1 MNDDPLR
8 RDREVELSRIR
19 SRRAERDELRRRIRR
34 RRAAVVAGLTL
45 PVAVLVVA
53 TRWPSSHHPS
63 TPVTSVAPT
72 ATTTPPVPA
81 HVAMPDVVRGVHV
94 GMDAASRPGALDEIL
109 AAAKPSTGLNAI
121 EVDVKDERGFV
132 AFGAGM
138 PALARH
144 VGAVRRRYEPRAVAR
159 AAHRSGVY
167 LIGRVVV
174 FIDPVLAAQ
183 RRIYSI
189 RTSSGSVFRDSSGR
203 VWLNPFS
210 SAVRQYALGTAKAA
224 AEAGF
229 DEVEFDFVRFPTPPF
244 SGGTLDAVYSPGP
257 RGDLDAAM
265 PRIVKNF
272 LHRASLVLRPL
283 GTHVSVSLLG
293 LSATKDLGVGLSP
306 HAVSALGDVVDVIAP
321 TPYPTG
327 FGFGQWGIRDPGAAP
342 GDTVAAALND
352 WVRQLAGR
360 NALLR
365 PWLEAF
371 STPAHRY
378 GAAEI
383 RAEIRAT
390 QDLHTDG
397 FMLWNPDSRYD
408 LRLLS
413 TR

>member
-8 RDREVELSRIR
+8 RDREAELSRIR
-19 SRRAERDELRRRIRR
+19 SRRAEREELRRRVRR
-34 RRAAVVAGLTL
+34 RRYAVVAGLTM

-53 TRWPSSHHPS
+53 TRWPSHHAS
-63 TPVTSVAPT
+63 TPPVSRVAPT
-72 ATTTPPVPA
+72 ATATAPVPA
-81 HVAMPDVVRGVHV
+81 HVTMPDVVRGVHV
-94 GMDAASRPGALDEIL
+94 GMDAASRPGFVDRIVAR
-109 AAAKPSTGLNAI
+109 AKPGTGLNAI

-138 PALARH
+138 PALASH
-144 VGAVRRRYEPRAVAR
+144 VGAVRRRYDPRLLAR
-159 AAHRSGVY
+159 AAHRAGVY

-174 FIDPVLAAQ
+174 FVDPVLAAQ

-189 RTSSGSVFRDSSGR
+189 RTSTGAVFRDSSGR

-229 DEVEFDFVRFPTPPF
+229 DEVEFDFVRFPSPPF
-244 SGGTLDAVYSPGP
+244 DGSTLDAVYSPGP
-257 RGDLDAAM
+257 RGDLQTAM

-272 LHRASLVLRPL
+272 LHRASLVLKPL
-283 GTHVSVSLLG
+283 GAQVSVSLLG

-306 HAVSALGDVVDVIAP
+306 QAISTLGDVVDVIAP

-378 GAAEI
+378 GSAEI

-390 QDLHTDG
+390 EDLHTDG
-397 FMLWNPDSRYD
+397 FMLWNPDSSYD

>member
-8 RDREVELSRIR
+8 RDREAELSRIR
-19 SRRAERDELRRRIRR
+19 SRRAERDEVRRRVRR
-34 RRAAVVAGLTL
+34 RRAAVVAGLTV

-53 TRWPSSHHPS
+53 TRWPSHHASPP
-63 TPVTSVAPT
+63 PVPSVA
-72 ATTTPPVPA
+72 AASTTPAPVPA
-81 HVAMPDVVRGVHV
+81 HVGMPDIVRGVHV
-94 GMDAASRPGALDEIL
+94 GMDAAHAPGTLDRIF
-109 AAAKPSTGLNAI
+109 AAANPASGLNAV

-144 VGAVRRRYEPRAVAR
+144 VGAVRRRYDPRAVAR
-159 AAHRSGVY
+159 AAHRAGVY

-174 FIDPVLAAQ
+174 FVDPVLAAQ

-189 RTSSGSVFRDSSGR
+189 RTSSGAVFRDASGR

-229 DEVEFDFVRFPTPPF
+229 DEVEFDLVRFPTPPLD
-244 SGGTLDAVYSPGP
+244 GGTLDAVYSPGP
-257 RGDLDAAM
+257 HGDLQTAM
-265 PRIVKNF
+265 PLVVKNF

-283 GTHVSVSLLG
+283 GAHVSVSLLG

-306 HAVSALGDVVDVIAP
+306 QAVSTLGDVVDVISP

-365 PWLEAF
+365 PWVEAF
-371 STPAHRY
+371 STPAHHY
-378 GAAEI
+378 GVAEI

-408 LRLLS
+408 LGLLS

>member
-8 RDREVELSRIR
+8 RDREAELSRIR
-19 SRRAERDELRRRIRR
+19 SRRAEREELRRRIRR
-34 RRAAVVAGLTL
+34 RRAAVVAGLTV

-53 TRWPSSHHPS
+53 SRWPGHHASP
-63 TPVTSVAPT
+63 TPVPRVAHT
-72 ATTTPPVPA
+72 ATAPAPVPA
-81 HVAMPDVVRGVHV
+81 HVSMPDVVRGVHV
-94 GMDAASRPGALDEIL
+94 GMDAAHAPRTLDRIF
-109 AAAKPSTGLNAI
+109 AAARPNTGLNAV

-144 VGAVRRRYEPRAVAR
+144 VGAVRGRYDPRAVAR
-159 AAHRSGVY
+159 AAHRAGVY

-174 FIDPVLAAQ
+174 FVDPILAAQ

-189 RTSSGSVFRDSSGR
+189 RTSTGDVFRDANGR

-229 DEVEFDFVRFPTPPF
+229 DEVEFDFVRFPSPPLA
-244 SGGTLDAVYSPGP
+244 GGTPDAVYSPGP
-257 RGDLDAAM
+257 RGELSSAM
-265 PRIVKNF
+265 PQVVRNF
-272 LHRASLVLRPL
+272 LHRASLLLRPL
-283 GTHVSVSLLG
+283 GTDVSVSLLG
-293 LSATKDLGVGLSP
+293 LSATKDLDVGLSP
-306 HAVSALGDVVDVIAP
+306 TTVSALGDVVDVIAP

-365 PWLEAF
+365 PWLQAF

-378 GAAEI
+378 GSAEI

-408 LRLLS
+408 LALLA